1 MANTPTQNNYQS
13 KKDTFS
19 KITDTLNKSS
29 ETLSYEREETQMSNA
44 ELLAL
49 LNTKDDE
56 GMGWNNPFFYLIFI
70 WLFAMFGGNGFGFGG
85 FGGGYGAYGPYGA
98 FQEISNEFLYSNL
111 NAGQEA
117 IRTSQ
122 LATQNGIASLGFDL
136 TNQINAVSQ
145 TLGQGLCSTTY
156 ELSSKIDASRYDQAL
171 SAQQLS
177 RQIADCCCT
186 TNRNIDALANQ
197 MSMDTC
203 AIKEAIF
210 RDGEATR
217 ALINANTVQEL
228 RDKLSAAEM
237 ALSNGAQTKDIEQA
251 IDAKV
256 ASIVG
261 YPARPPF
268 WAYPFPYHCPTS
280 GGTSGGGTAGA

>member
-19 KITDTLNKSS
+19 KITDTLNQSS

-49 LNTKDDE
+49 LNAQDDE

-85 FGGGYGAYGPYGA
+85 FGGGYGAYGA
-98 FQEISNEFLYSNL
+98 ISNDFLFSNL
-111 NAGQEA
+111 NAGQDA
-117 IRTSQ
+117 IRASQ
-122 LATQNGIASLGFDL
+122 IATQNGIASATYDL
-136 TNQINAVSQ
+136 SNQINAIGQ
-145 TLGQGLCSTTY
+145 TIGQGLCSTTY
-156 ELSSKIDASRYDQAL
+156 ELSSKIDAGRYDQAL
-171 SAQQLS
+171 ATQQLS
-177 RQIADCCCT
+177 RQISDSCCA

-197 MSMDTC
+197 VSMDTC

-217 ALINANTVQEL
+217 ALINANTMQEL
-228 RDKLSAAEM
+228 RDKLNAAEM
-237 ALSNGAQTKDIEQA
+237 ALSNSAQTSAIEQA

-256 ASIVG
+256 ASIIG
-261 YPARPPF
+261 FPARPPF
-268 WAYPFPYHCPTS
+268 WAYPHCPTP
-280 GGTSGGGTAGA
+280 TPTPSGGGAA

>member
-19 KITDTLNKSS
+19 KITDTLNRSS

-49 LNTKDDE
+49 LNAQDDE

-85 FGGGYGAYGPYGA
+85 FGGGYGAYGA
-98 FQEISNEFLYSNL
+98 ISNDFLFSNL
-111 NAGQEA
+111 NAGQDA
-117 IRTSQ
+117 IRASQ
-122 LATQNGIASLGFDL
+122 IATQNGIASATYDL
-136 TNQINAVSQ
+136 SNQINAVGQSI
-145 TLGQGLCSTTY
+145 GQGLCSTTY
-156 ELSSKIDASRYDQAL
+156 ELSSKIDAGRYDQAL
-171 SAQQLS
+171 ATQQLS
-177 RQIADCCCT
+177 RQISDSCCA

-197 MSMDTC
+197 VSMDTC

-217 ALINANTVQEL
+217 ALINANTMQEL
-228 RDKLSAAEM
+228 RDKLNAAEM
-237 ALSNGAQTKDIEQA
+237 ALSNSAQTSAIEQA

-256 ASIVG
+256 ASIIG
-261 YPARPPF
+261 FPARPPF
-268 WAYPFPYHCPTS
+268 WAYPHYPTP
-280 GGTSGGGTAGA
+280 TPTPSGGGAA

>member
-19 KITDTLNKSS
+19 KITDTLNRSS

-49 LNTKDDE
+49 LNAQDDE

-85 FGGGYGAYGPYGA
+85 FGGGYGAYGA
-98 FQEISNEFLYSNL
+98 ISNEFLFSNL
-111 NAGQEA
+111 NAGQDA
-117 IRTSQ
+117 IRASQ
-122 LATQNGIASLGFDL
+122 IATQNGIASATYDL
-136 TNQINAVSQ
+136 SNQINAVGQSI
-145 TLGQGLCSTTY
+145 GQGLCSTTY
-156 ELSSKIDASRYDQAL
+156 ELSSKIDAGRYDQAL
-171 SAQQLS
+171 ATQQLS
-177 RQIADCCCT
+177 RQISDSCCA

-197 MSMDTC
+197 VSMDTC

-217 ALINANTVQEL
+217 ALINANTMQEL
-228 RDKLSAAEM
+228 RDKLNAAEM
-237 ALSNGAQTKDIEQA
+237 ALSNSAQTSAIEQA

-256 ASIVG
+256 ASIIG
-261 YPARPPF
+261 FPARPPF
-268 WAYPFPYHCPTS
+268 WAYPHCPTP
-280 GGTSGGGTAGA
+280 TPTPSGGGAA

>member
-19 KITDTLNKSS
+19 KITDTLNQSS

-49 LNTKDDE
+49 LNSQDDE

-85 FGGGYGAYGPYGA
+85 FGGGYGAYGA
-98 FQEISNEFLYSNL
+98 ISNDFLFSNL
-111 NAGQEA
+111 NAGQDA
-117 IRTSQ
+117 IRASQ
-122 LATQNGIASLGFDL
+122 IATQNGIASLGFDL
-136 TNQINAVSQ
+136 SNQINAVSQ
-145 TLGQGLCSTTY
+145 TIGQGLCSTTY
-156 ELSSKIDASRYDQAL
+156 ELSSKIDAGRYDQAL
-171 SAQQLS
+171 ATQQLS
-177 RQIADCCCT
+177 RQISDSCCA

-197 MSMDTC
+197 MTMDTC

-217 ALINANTVQEL
+217 ALINANTMQEL
-228 RDKLSAAEM
+228 RDKLNSAEM
-237 ALSNGAQTKDIEQA
+237 ALSNNAQTNAIEQA

-256 ASIVG
+256 ASIIG
-261 YPARPPF
+261 FPARPPF
-268 WAYPFPYHCPTS
+268 WAYPFPYCPSTS
-280 GGTSGGGTAGA
+280 GGTSGGGAA

>member
-19 KITDTLNKSS
+19 KITDTLNRSS

-49 LNTKDDE
+49 LNSQDDE

-85 FGGGYGAYGPYGA
+85 FGGGYGAYGA
-98 FQEISNEFLYSNL
+98 ISNDFLFSNL
-111 NAGQEA
+111 NAGQDA
-117 IRTSQ
+117 IRASQ
-122 LATQNGIASLGFDL
+122 IATQNGIASATYDL
-136 TNQINAVSQ
+136 SNQINAVGQSI
-145 TLGQGLCSTTY
+145 GQGLCSTTY
-156 ELSSKIDASRYDQAL
+156 ELSSKIDAGRYDQAL
-171 SAQQLS
+171 ATQQLS
-177 RQIADCCCT
+177 RQISDSCCA

-197 MSMDTC
+197 MTMDTC

-217 ALINANTVQEL
+217 ALINANTMQEL
-228 RDKLSAAEM
+228 RDKLNSAEM
-237 ALSNGAQTKDIEQA
+237 ALSNNAQTAAIEHA

-261 YPARPPF
+261 FPARPPF
-268 WAYPFPYHCPTS
+268 WAYPFPYCPSTS
-280 GGTSGGGTAGA
+280 GGTTGGGAA

>member
-19 KITDTLNKSS
+19 KITDTLNRSS

-49 LNTKDDE
+49 LNSQDDE

-85 FGGGYGAYGPYGA
+85 FGGGYGAYGA
-98 FQEISNEFLYSNL
+98 ISNDFLFSNL
-111 NAGQEA
+111 NAGQDA
-117 IRTSQ
+117 IRASQ
-122 LATQNGIASLGFDL
+122 IATQNGIASATYDL
-136 TNQINAVSQ
+136 SNQINAVGQSI
-145 TLGQGLCSTTY
+145 GQGLCSTTY
-156 ELSSKIDASRYDQAL
+156 ELSSKIDAGRYDQAL
-171 SAQQLS
+171 ATQQLS
-177 RQIADCCCT
+177 RQISDSCCA

-197 MSMDTC
+197 VSMDTC

-217 ALINANTVQEL
+217 ALINANTMQEL
-228 RDKLSAAEM
+228 RDKLNAAEM
-237 ALSNGAQTKDIEQA
+237 ALSNSAQTSAIEQA

-256 ASIVG
+256 ASIIG
-261 YPARPPF
+261 FPARPPF
-268 WAYPFPYHCPTS
+268 WAYPHYPTP
-280 GGTSGGGTAGA
+280 TPTPSGGGAA

>member
-19 KITDTLNKSS
+19 KITDTLNRSS

-49 LNTKDDE
+49 LNSQDDE

-85 FGGGYGAYGPYGA
+85 FGGGYGAYGA
-98 FQEISNEFLYSNL
+98 ISNDFLFSNL
-111 NAGQEA
+111 NAGQDA
-117 IRTSQ
+117 IRASQ
-122 LATQNGIASLGFDL
+122 IATQNGIASATYDL
-136 TNQINAVSQ
+136 SNQINAVGQSI
-145 TLGQGLCSTTY
+145 GQGLCSTTY
-156 ELSSKIDASRYDQAL
+156 ELSSKIDAGRYDQAL
-171 SAQQLS
+171 ATQQLS
-177 RQIADCCCT
+177 RQISDSCCA

-197 MSMDTC
+197 VTMDTC

-217 ALINANTVQEL
+217 ALINANTMQEL
-228 RDKLSAAEM
+228 RDKLNAAEM
-237 ALSNGAQTKDIEQA
+237 ALSNSAQTSAIEQA

-256 ASIVG
+256 ASIIG
-261 YPARPPF
+261 FPARPPF
-268 WAYPFPYHCPTS
+268 WAYPFPYCPTP
-280 GGTSGGGTAGA
+280 TPTPSGGGTAS

>member
-19 KITDTLNKSS
+19 KITDTLNQSS

-49 LNTKDDE
+49 LNAQDDE

-85 FGGGYGAYGPYGA
+85 YGGGYGA
-98 FQEISNEFLYSNL
+98 QQISNEFLFSNL
-111 NAGQEA
+111 NAGQDA
-117 IRTSQ
+117 IRAGQ

-136 TNQINAVSQ
+136 TNQMNAIGQ
-145 TLGQGLCSTTY
+145 TIGQGLCSTTY
-156 ELSSKIDASRYDQAL
+156 ELSSKIDSSRYDQAL
-171 SAQQLS
+171 SAQELS
-177 RQIADCCCT
+177 RQISDCCCS

-197 MSMDTC
+197 VSMDTC

-210 RDGEATR
+210 RDGEQTR
-217 ALINANTVQEL
+217 ALITANTMQEL
-228 RDKLSAAEM
+228 RDKLNAAEM
-237 ALSNGAQTKDIEQA
+237 ALSNSAQTTAIEQA

-256 ASIVG
+256 ASIIG
-261 YPARPPF
+261 FPARPPF
-268 WAYPFPYHCPTS
+268 WAYPCPYPYPTS
-280 GGTSGGGTAGA
+280 GGTSGGGTTAV

>member
-19 KITDTLNKSS
+19 KITDTLNRSS

-49 LNTKDDE
+49 LNSQDDE

-85 FGGGYGAYGPYGA
+85 FGGGYGAYGA
-98 FQEISNEFLYSNL
+98 ISNEFLFSNL
-111 NAGQEA
+111 NAGQDA
-117 IRTSQ
+117 IRASQ
-122 LATQNGIASLGFDL
+122 IATQNGIASATYDL
-136 TNQINAVSQ
+136 SNQINAIGQ
-145 TLGQGLCSTTY
+145 TIGQGLCSTTY
-156 ELSSKIDASRYDQAL
+156 ELSSKIDAGRYDQAL
-171 SAQQLS
+171 ATQQLS
-177 RQIADCCCT
+177 RQISDSCCA

-197 MSMDTC
+197 VSMDTC

-217 ALINANTVQEL
+217 ALINANTMQEL
-228 RDKLSAAEM
+228 RDKLNAAEM
-237 ALSNGAQTKDIEQA
+237 ALSNRAQTSAIEQA

-256 ASIVG
+256 ASIIG
-261 YPARPPF
+261 FPARPPF
-268 WAYPFPYHCPTS
+268 WAYPHCPTP
-280 GGTSGGGTAGA
+280 TPTPSGGGAA

>member
-19 KITDTLNKSS
+19 KITDTLNRSS

-49 LNTKDDE
+49 LNSQDDE

-85 FGGGYGAYGPYGA
+85 FGGGYGAYGA
-98 FQEISNEFLYSNL
+98 ISNDFLFSNL
-111 NAGQEA
+111 NAGQDA
-117 IRTSQ
+117 IRASQ
-122 LATQNGIASLGFDL
+122 IATQNGIASLGYDL
-136 TNQINAVSQ
+136 SNQINAVGQ
-145 TLGQGLCSTTY
+145 TIGQGLCSTTY
-156 ELSSKIDASRYDQAL
+156 ELSSKIDAGRYDQAL
-171 SAQQLS
+171 ATQQLS
-177 RQIADCCCT
+177 RQISDSCCA

-217 ALINANTVQEL
+217 ALINANTMQEL
-228 RDKLSAAEM
+228 RDKLNSAEM
-237 ALSNGAQTKDIEQA
+237 ALSNNAQTAAIEHA

-261 YPARPPF
+261 FPARPPF
-268 WAYPFPYHCPTS
+268 WAYPFPYCPSTS
-280 GGTSGGGTAGA
+280 GGTSGGGAA

>member
-19 KITDTLNKSS
+19 KITDTLNRSS

-49 LNTKDDE
+49 LNSQDDE

-85 FGGGYGAYGPYGA
+85 FGGGYGAYGA
-98 FQEISNEFLYSNL
+98 ISNEFLFSNL
-111 NAGQEA
+111 NAGQDA
-117 IRTSQ
+117 IRASQ
-122 LATQNGIASLGFDL
+122 IATQNGIASATYDL
-136 TNQINAVSQ
+136 SNQINAVGQSI
-145 TLGQGLCSTTY
+145 GQGLCSTTY
-156 ELSSKIDASRYDQAL
+156 ELSSKIDAGRYDQAL
-171 SAQQLS
+171 ATQQLS
-177 RQIADCCCT
+177 RQISDSCCA

-197 MSMDTC
+197 VSMDTC

-217 ALINANTVQEL
+217 ALINANTMQEL
-228 RDKLSAAEM
+228 RDKLNAAEM
-237 ALSNGAQTKDIEQA
+237 ALSNSAQTNAIEQA

-256 ASIVG
+256 ASIIG
-261 YPARPPF
+261 FPARPPF
-268 WAYPFPYHCPTS
+268 WAYPHCPTP
-280 GGTSGGGTAGA
+280 TPTPSGGGAA

>member
-19 KITDTLNKSS
+19 KITDTLNQSS

-49 LNTKDDE
+49 LNSQDDE

-85 FGGGYGAYGPYGA
+85 FGGGYGAYGA
-98 FQEISNEFLYSNL
+98 ISNEFLFSNL
-111 NAGQEA
+111 NAGQDA
-117 IRTSQ
+117 IRASQ
-122 LATQNGIASLGFDL
+122 IATQNGIASATYDL
-136 TNQINAVSQ
+136 SNQINAVGQSI
-145 TLGQGLCSTTY
+145 GQGLCSTTY
-156 ELSSKIDASRYDQAL
+156 ELSSKIDAGRYDQAL
-171 SAQQLS
+171 ATQQLS
-177 RQIADCCCT
+177 RQISDSCCA

-197 MSMDTC
+197 VSMDTC

-217 ALINANTVQEL
+217 ALINANTMQEL
-228 RDKLSAAEM
+228 RDKLNAAEM
-237 ALSNGAQTKDIEQA
+237 ALSNSAQTSAIEQA

-256 ASIVG
+256 ASIIG
-261 YPARPPF
+261 FPARPPF
-268 WAYPFPYHCPTS
+268 WAYPHCPTP
-280 GGTSGGGTAGA
+280 TPTPSGGGAA

>member
-19 KITDTLNKSS
+19 KITDTLNQSS

-49 LNTKDDE
+49 LNAQDDE

-85 FGGGYGAYGPYGA
+85 FGGGYGAYGA
-98 FQEISNEFLYSNL
+98 ISNDFLFSNL
-111 NAGQEA
+111 NAGQDA
-117 IRTSQ
+117 IRASQ
-122 LATQNGIASLGFDL
+122 IATQNGIASATYDL
-136 TNQINAVSQ
+136 SNQINAVGQSI
-145 TLGQGLCSTTY
+145 GQGLCSTTY
-156 ELSSKIDASRYDQAL
+156 ELSSKIDAGRYDQAL
-171 SAQQLS
+171 ATQQLS
-177 RQIADCCCT
+177 RQISDSCCA

-197 MSMDTC
+197 VSMDTC

-217 ALINANTVQEL
+217 ALINANTMQEL
-228 RDKLSAAEM
+228 RDKLNAAEM
-237 ALSNGAQTKDIEQA
+237 ALSNSAQTSAIEQA

-256 ASIVG
+256 ASIIG
-261 YPARPPF
+261 FPARPPF
-268 WAYPFPYHCPTS
+268 WAYPHCPTP
-280 GGTSGGGTAGA
+280 TPTPSGGGAA

>member
-19 KITDTLNKSS
+19 KITDTLNRSS

-49 LNTKDDE
+49 LNSQDDE

-85 FGGGYGAYGPYGA
+85 FGGGYGAYGA
-98 FQEISNEFLYSNL
+98 ISNDFLFSNL
-111 NAGQEA
+111 NAGQDA
-117 IRTSQ
+117 IRASQ
-122 LATQNGIASLGFDL
+122 IATQNGIASATYDL
-136 TNQINAVSQ
+136 SNQINAVGQ
-145 TLGQGLCSTTY
+145 TIGQGLCSTTY
-156 ELSSKIDASRYDQAL
+156 ELSSKIDAGRYDQAL
-171 SAQQLS
+171 ATQQLS
-177 RQIADCCCT
+177 RQISDSCCA

-197 MSMDTC
+197 VSMDTC

-217 ALINANTVQEL
+217 ALINANTMQEL
-228 RDKLSAAEM
+228 RDKLNSAEM
-237 ALSNGAQTKDIEQA
+237 ALSNNAQTSAIEQA

-256 ASIVG
+256 ASIIG
-261 YPARPPF
+261 FPARPPF
-268 WAYPFPYHCPTS
+268 WAYPHCPTP
-280 GGTSGGGTAGA
+280 TPTPSGGGAA

>member
-19 KITDTLNKSS
+19 KITDTLNQSS

-49 LNTKDDE
+49 LNSQDDE

-85 FGGGYGAYGPYGA
+85 FGGGYGS
-98 FQEISNEFLYSNL
+98 QQISNEFLYSNL

-117 IRTSQ
+117 IRAGQ

-136 TNQINAVSQ
+136 TNQINGMGQ

-171 SAQQLS
+171 SAQELS
-177 RQIADCCCT
+177 RQISDCCCS

-203 AIKEAIF
+203 AIREAIF
-210 RDGEATR
+210 RDGEQTR
-217 ALINANTVQEL
+217 ALINANTMQEL

-237 ALSNGAQTKDIEQA
+237 ALSNSAQTNAIEQA

-256 ASIVG
+256 ASIIG
-261 YPARPPF
+261 FPARPPF
-268 WAYPFPYHCPTS
+268 WAYPYHCPTP
-280 GGTSGGGTAGA
+280 TPTPTPGGGTTGA

>member
-19 KITDTLNKSS
+19 KITDTLNRSS

-49 LNTKDDE
+49 LNSQDDE

-85 FGGGYGAYGPYGA
+85 FGGGYGAYGA
-98 FQEISNEFLYSNL
+98 ISNDFLFSNL
-111 NAGQEA
+111 NAGQDA
-117 IRTSQ
+117 IRASQ
-122 LATQNGIASLGFDL
+122 IATQNGIASATYDL
-136 TNQINAVSQ
+136 SNQINAVGQ
-145 TLGQGLCSTTY
+145 NIGQGLCSTTY
-156 ELSSKIDASRYDQAL
+156 ELSSKIDAGRYDQAL
-171 SAQQLS
+171 ATQQLS
-177 RQIADCCCT
+177 RQISDSCCA

-197 MSMDTC
+197 VSMDTC

-217 ALINANTVQEL
+217 ALINANTMQEL
-228 RDKLSAAEM
+228 RDKLNAAEM
-237 ALSNGAQTKDIEQA
+237 ALSNSAQTNAIEQA

-256 ASIVG
+256 ASIIG
-261 YPARPPF
+261 FPARPPF
-268 WAYPFPYHCPTS
+268 WAYPPFPHYPTP
-280 GGTSGGGTAGA
+280 TPTPSGGGAA

>member
-19 KITDTLNKSS
+19 KITDTLNRSS

-49 LNTKDDE
+49 LNSQDDE

-85 FGGGYGAYGPYGA
+85 FGGGYGAYGA
-98 FQEISNEFLYSNL
+98 ISNDFLFSNL
-111 NAGQEA
+111 NAGQDA
-117 IRTSQ
+117 IRASQ
-122 LATQNGIASLGFDL
+122 IATQNGIASATYDL
-136 TNQINAVSQ
+136 SNQINAVGQSI
-145 TLGQGLCSTTY
+145 GQGLCSTTY
-156 ELSSKIDASRYDQAL
+156 ELSSKIDAGRYDQAL
-171 SAQQLS
+171 ATQQLS
-177 RQIADCCCT
+177 RQISDSCCA

-197 MSMDTC
+197 VSMDTC

-217 ALINANTVQEL
+217 ALINANTMQEL
-228 RDKLSAAEM
+228 RDKLNAAEM
-237 ALSNGAQTKDIEQA
+237 ALSNSAQTSAIEQA

-256 ASIVG
+256 ASIIG
-261 YPARPPF
+261 FPARPPF
-268 WAYPFPYHCPTS
+268 WAYPHCPTP
-280 GGTSGGGTAGA
+280 TPTPSGGGAA

>member
-19 KITDTLNKSS
+19 KITDTLNRSS

-49 LNTKDDE
+49 LNAQDDE

-85 FGGGYGAYGPYGA
+85 FGGGYGAYGT
-98 FQEISNEFLYSNL
+98 ISNDFLFSNL
-111 NAGQEA
+111 NAGQDA
-117 IRTSQ
+117 IRASQ
-122 LATQNGIASLGFDL
+122 IATQNGIASLGFDL
-136 TNQINAVSQ
+136 SNQINAVSQ
-145 TLGQGLCSTTY
+145 TIGQGLCSTTY
-156 ELSSKIDASRYDQAL
+156 ELGSKIDAGRYDQAL
-171 SAQQLS
+171 ATQQLS
-177 RQIADCCCT
+177 RQISDSCCA

-197 MSMDTC
+197 MTMDTC

-217 ALINANTVQEL
+217 ALINANTMQEL
-228 RDKLSAAEM
+228 RDKLNSAEM
-237 ALSNGAQTKDIEQA
+237 ALSNNAQTAAIEHA

-261 YPARPPF
+261 FPARPPF
-268 WAYPFPYHCPTS
+268 WAYPFPYCPSTS
-280 GGTSGGGTAGA
+280 GGTSGGGAA

>member
-19 KITDTLNKSS
+19 KITDTLNQSS

-49 LNTKDDE
+49 LNAQDDE

-85 FGGGYGAYGPYGA
+85 FGGGYGA
-98 FQEISNEFLYSNL
+98 QQISNDFLYSNL

-117 IRTSQ
+117 IRAGQ

-136 TNQINAVSQ
+136 TNQMNGIGQ
-145 TLGQGLCSTTY
+145 TIGQGLCSTTY
-156 ELSSKIDASRYDQAL
+156 ELSSKIDSSRYDQAL
-171 SAQQLS
+171 SAQEMS
-177 RQIADCCCT
+177 RQISDCCCS
-186 TNRNIDALANQ
+186 TNRNIDALAIQ
-197 MSMDTC
+197 VSMDTC

-217 ALINANTVQEL
+217 ALINANTMQEL
-228 RDKLSAAEM
+228 RDKLNAAEM
-237 ALSNGAQTKDIEQA
+237 ALSNSAQTTAIEQA

-256 ASIVG
+256 ASIIG
-261 YPARPPF
+261 FPARPPF
-268 WAYPFPYHCPTS
+268 WAYPFPYCPSTS
-280 GGTSGGGTAGA
+280 GGTSGGSTPA

>member
-85 FGGGYGAYGPYGA
+85 FGFGGYGYGA
-98 FQEISNEFLYSNL
+98 AEAISNEFLYSNL

-136 TNQINAVSQ
+136 TNQINAVNQ
-145 TLGQGLCSTTY
+145 NLGQGLCATTY
-156 ELSSKIDASRYDQAL
+156 ELSSKIDSSRYDQAL

-210 RDGEATR
+210 RDGEQTR
-217 ALINANTVQEL
+217 ALINANTMQEL

-237 ALSNGAQTKDIEQA
+237 ALSNSAQTNAIEQA

-256 ASIVG
+256 ASIIG

>member
-19 KITDTLNKSS
+19 KITDTLNQSS

-49 LNTKDDE
+49 LNAQDDE

-85 FGGGYGAYGPYGA
+85 FGGGYGS
-98 FQEISNEFLYSNL
+98 QQISNEFLYSNL

-117 IRTSQ
+117 IRAGQ
-122 LATQNGIASLGFDL
+122 LATQNGIASLGYDL
-136 TNQINAVSQ
+136 ANQMNTIGQ
-145 TLGQGLCSTTY
+145 TIGQVLCSTTY

-171 SAQQLS
+171 SAQEMS
-177 RQIADCCCT
+177 RQISDCCCS

-197 MSMDTC
+197 ASMDTC

-210 RDGEATR
+210 RDGEQTR
-217 ALINANTVQEL
+217 ALINANTMQEL
-228 RDKLSAAEM
+228 RDKLNAAEM
-237 ALSNGAQTKDIEQA
+237 ALSNSAQTSAIEQA

-256 ASIVG
+256 ASIIG
-261 YPARPPF
+261 FPARVPF
-268 WAYPFPYHCPTS
+268 WAYPPFPHCPAPTP
-280 GGTSGGGTAGA
+280 TPSGGGTTGA

>member
-19 KITDTLNKSS
+19 KITDTLNQSS

-49 LNTKDDE
+49 LNAQDDE

-85 FGGGYGAYGPYGA
+85 FGGGYGAYGA
-98 FQEISNEFLYSNL
+98 ISNEFLFSNL
-111 NAGQEA
+111 NAGQDA
-117 IRTSQ
+117 IRASQ
-122 LATQNGIASLGFDL
+122 IATQNGIASATYDL
-136 TNQINAVSQ
+136 SNQINAVGQ
-145 TLGQGLCSTTY
+145 TIGQGLCSTTY
-156 ELSSKIDASRYDQAL
+156 ELSSKIDAGRYDQAL
-171 SAQQLS
+171 ATQQLS
-177 RQIADCCCT
+177 RQISDSCCA

-197 MSMDTC
+197 VSMDTC

-217 ALINANTVQEL
+217 ALINANTMQEL
-228 RDKLSAAEM
+228 RDKLNAAEM
-237 ALSNGAQTKDIEQA
+237 ALSNSAQTNAIEQA

-256 ASIVG
+256 ASIIG
-261 YPARPPF
+261 FPARPPF
-268 WAYPFPYHCPTS
+268 WAYPHCPTP
-280 GGTSGGGTAGA
+280 TPTPSGGGAA

>member
-19 KITDTLNKSS
+19 KITDTLNQSS

-49 LNTKDDE
+49 LNAQDDE

-85 FGGGYGAYGPYGA
+85 FGGGYGS
-98 FQEISNEFLYSNL
+98 QQISNEFLYSNL

-117 IRTSQ
+117 IRAGQ
-122 LATQNGIASLGFDL
+122 LATQNGIASLGYDL
-136 TNQINAVSQ
+136 ANQMNTIGQ
-145 TLGQGLCSTTY
+145 TIGQGLCSTTY

-171 SAQQLS
+171 SAQELS
-177 RQIADCCCT
+177 RQISDCCCS

-197 MSMDTC
+197 ASMDTC

-210 RDGEATR
+210 RDGEQTR
-217 ALINANTVQEL
+217 ALINANTMQEL
-228 RDKLSAAEM
+228 RDKLNAAEM
-237 ALSNGAQTKDIEQA
+237 ALSNSAQTSAIEQA

-256 ASIVG
+256 ASIIG
-261 YPARPPF
+261 FPARVPF
-268 WAYPFPYHCPTS
+268 WAYPPFPHCPAPTP
-280 GGTSGGGTAGA
+280 TPTPSGGGAA

>member
-19 KITDTLNKSS
+19 KITDTLNQSS

-49 LNTKDDE
+49 LNSQDDE

-85 FGGGYGAYGPYGA
+85 FGGGYGAYGA
-98 FQEISNEFLYSNL
+98 ISNDFLFSNL
-111 NAGQEA
+111 NAGQDA
-117 IRTSQ
+117 IRASQ
-122 LATQNGIASLGFDL
+122 IATQNGIASATYDL
-136 TNQINAVSQ
+136 SNQINAVGQSI
-145 TLGQGLCSTTY
+145 GQGLCSTTY
-156 ELSSKIDASRYDQAL
+156 ELSSKIDAGRYDQAL
-171 SAQQLS
+171 ATQQLS
-177 RQIADCCCT
+177 RQISDSCCA

-197 MSMDTC
+197 VTMDTC

-217 ALINANTVQEL
+217 ALINANTMQEL
-228 RDKLSAAEM
+228 RDKLNAAEM
-237 ALSNGAQTKDIEQA
+237 ALSNSAQTSAIEQA

-256 ASIVG
+256 ASIIG
-261 YPARPPF
+261 FPARPPF
-268 WAYPFPYHCPTS
+268 WAYPHCPTP
-280 GGTSGGGTAGA
+280 TPTPSGGGAA

>member
-19 KITDTLNKSS
+19 KITDTLNQSS

-49 LNTKDDE
+49 LNSQDDE

-85 FGGGYGAYGPYGA
+85 FGGGYGAYGA
-98 FQEISNEFLYSNL
+98 ISNEFLFSNL
-111 NAGQEA
+111 NAGQDA
-117 IRTSQ
+117 IRASQ
-122 LATQNGIASLGFDL
+122 IATQNGIASATYDL
-136 TNQINAVSQ
+136 SNQINAVGQSI
-145 TLGQGLCSTTY
+145 GQGLCSTTY
-156 ELSSKIDASRYDQAL
+156 ELSSKIDAGRYDQAL
-171 SAQQLS
+171 ATQQLS
-177 RQIADCCCT
+177 RQISDSCCA

-197 MSMDTC
+197 VSMDTC

-217 ALINANTVQEL
+217 ALINANTMQEL
-228 RDKLSAAEM
+228 RDKLNAAEM
-237 ALSNGAQTKDIEQA
+237 ALSNSAQTNAIEQA

-256 ASIVG
+256 ASIIG
-261 YPARPPF
+261 FPARPPF
-268 WAYPFPYHCPTS
+268 WAYPHCPTP
-280 GGTSGGGTAGA
+280 TPTPSGGGAA

>member
-19 KITDTLNKSS
+19 KITDTLNQSS

-49 LNTKDDE
+49 LNSQDDE

-85 FGGGYGAYGPYGA
+85 FGGGYGAYGA
-98 FQEISNEFLYSNL
+98 ISNEFLFSNL
-111 NAGQEA
+111 NAGQDA
-117 IRTSQ
+117 IRASQ
-122 LATQNGIASLGFDL
+122 IATQNGIASATYDL
-136 TNQINAVSQ
+136 SNQINAVGQSI
-145 TLGQGLCSTTY
+145 GQGLCSTTY
-156 ELSSKIDASRYDQAL
+156 ELSSKIDAGRYDQAL
-171 SAQQLS
+171 ATQQLS
-177 RQIADCCCT
+177 RQISDSCCA

-197 MSMDTC
+197 VSMDTC

-217 ALINANTVQEL
+217 ALINANTMQEL
-228 RDKLSAAEM
+228 RDKLNAAEM
-237 ALSNGAQTKDIEQA
+237 ALSNSAQTSAIEQA

-256 ASIVG
+256 ASIIG
-261 YPARPPF
+261 FPARPPF
-268 WAYPFPYHCPTS
+268 WAYPHYPTP
-280 GGTSGGGTAGA
+280 TPTPSGGGAA

>member
-19 KITDTLNKSS
+19 KITDTLNQSS

-49 LNTKDDE
+49 LNSQDDE
-56 GMGWNNPFFYLIFI
+56 GLGWNNPFFYLIFI

-85 FGGGYGAYGPYGA
+85 FGGGYGAA
-98 FQEISNEFLYSNL
+98 QTISNDFLYSNL

-117 IRTSQ
+117 IRAGQ

-136 TNQINAVSQ
+136 TNQMNAIGQ
-145 TLGQGLCSTTY
+145 TIGQGLCSTTY
-156 ELSSKIDASRYDQAL
+156 ELSSKIDSSRYDQAL
-171 SAQQLS
+171 SAQELS
-177 RQIADCCCT
+177 RQISDCCCS

-197 MSMDTC
+197 ASMDTC

-217 ALINANTVQEL
+217 ALINANTMQEL

-237 ALSNGAQTKDIEQA
+237 ALSNSAQTSAIEQA

-256 ASIVG
+256 ASIIG
-261 YPARPPF
+261 FPARPPF
-268 WAYPFPYHCPTS
+268 WVYPHCPTPTPTPS
-280 GGTSGGGTAGA
+280 TGGAGAGA

>member
-70 WLFAMFGGNGFGFGG
+70 WLFAMFGGNGFGFGFGGYG
-85 FGGGYGAYGPYGA
+85 FGGYGYGAA
-98 FQEISNEFLYSNL
+98 EAISNEFLYSNL

-136 TNQINAVSQ
+136 TNQINAVNQ
-145 TLGQGLCSTTY
+145 NLGQGLCATTY
-156 ELSSKIDASRYDQAL
+156 ELSSKIDSSRYDQAL

-210 RDGEATR
+210 RDGEQTR
-217 ALINANTVQEL
+217 ALINANTMQEL

-237 ALSNGAQTKDIEQA
+237 ALSNSAQTNAIEQA

-256 ASIVG
+256 ASIIG

>member
-1 MANTPTQNNYQS
+1 
-13 KKDTFS
+13 
-19 KITDTLNKSS
+19 
-29 ETLSYEREETQMSNA
+29 MSNA

-49 LNTKDDE
+49 LNTKDDDE

-70 WLFAMFGGNGFGFGG
+70 WLFAMFGGAGFGGFGG
-85 FGGGYGAYGPYGA
+85 FGGGYGVT
-98 FQEISNEFLYSNL
+98 QEISNDFLYSNL

-117 IRTSQ
+117 IRAGQ

-136 TNQINAVSQ
+136 ANQINGIGQ

-156 ELSSKIDASRYDQAL
+156 ELGSKIDANRYDQAL

-177 RQIADCCCT
+177 RQISDCCCT

-197 MSMDTC
+197 MTMDTC

-217 ALINANTVQEL
+217 ALINANTTQQL

-237 ALSNGAQTKDIEQA
+237 ALSNSAQTNAIEQA

-256 ASIVG
+256 ASIIG
-261 YPARPPF
+261 FPARPPF
-268 WAYPFPYHCPTS
+268 WAYPPFPHCPSPYSGTN
-280 GGTSGGGTAGA
+280 GGTTGA

>member
-19 KITDTLNKSS
+19 KITDTLNRSS

-49 LNTKDDE
+49 LNSQDDE

-85 FGGGYGAYGPYGA
+85 FGGGYGAYGA
-98 FQEISNEFLYSNL
+98 ISNDFLFSNL
-111 NAGQEA
+111 NAGQDA
-117 IRTSQ
+117 IRASQ
-122 LATQNGIASLGFDL
+122 IATQNGIASATYDL
-136 TNQINAVSQ
+136 SNQINAVGQ
-145 TLGQGLCSTTY
+145 TIGQGLCSTTY
-156 ELSSKIDASRYDQAL
+156 ELSSKIDAGRYDQAL
-171 SAQQLS
+171 ATQQLS
-177 RQIADCCCT
+177 RQISDSCCA

-217 ALINANTVQEL
+217 ALINANTMQEL
-228 RDKLSAAEM
+228 RDKLNAAEM
-237 ALSNGAQTKDIEQA
+237 ALSNSAQTSAIEQA

-256 ASIVG
+256 ASIIG
-261 YPARPPF
+261 FPARPPF
-268 WAYPFPYHCPTS
+268 WAYPHYPTP
-280 GGTSGGGTAGA
+280 TPTPSGGGAA

>member
-19 KITDTLNKSS
+19 KITDTLNRSS

-49 LNTKDDE
+49 LNSQDDE

-85 FGGGYGAYGPYGA
+85 FGGGYGAYGA
-98 FQEISNEFLYSNL
+98 ISNDFLFSNL
-111 NAGQEA
+111 NAGQDA
-117 IRTSQ
+117 IRASQ
-122 LATQNGIASLGFDL
+122 IATQNGIASATYDL
-136 TNQINAVSQ
+136 SNQINAIGQ
-145 TLGQGLCSTTY
+145 TIGQGLCSTTY
-156 ELSSKIDASRYDQAL
+156 ELSSKIDAGRYDQAL
-171 SAQQLS
+171 ATQQLS
-177 RQIADCCCT
+177 RQISDSCCA

-197 MSMDTC
+197 MTMDTC

-217 ALINANTVQEL
+217 ALINANTMQEL
-228 RDKLSAAEM
+228 RDKLNSAEM
-237 ALSNGAQTKDIEQA
+237 ALSNNAQTAAIEHA

-261 YPARPPF
+261 FPARPPF
-268 WAYPFPYHCPTS
+268 WAYPFPYCPSTS
-280 GGTSGGGTAGA
+280 GGTSGGGAAQ

>member
-19 KITDTLNKSS
+19 KITDTLNQSS

-49 LNTKDDE
+49 LNAQDDE

-85 FGGGYGAYGPYGA
+85 FGGGYGAYGA
-98 FQEISNEFLYSNL
+98 ISNEFLFSNL
-111 NAGQEA
+111 NAGQDA
-117 IRTSQ
+117 IRASQ
-122 LATQNGIASLGFDL
+122 IATQNGIASATYDL
-136 TNQINAVSQ
+136 SNQINAVGQSI
-145 TLGQGLCSTTY
+145 GQGLCSTTY
-156 ELSSKIDASRYDQAL
+156 ELSSKIDAGRYDQAL
-171 SAQQLS
+171 ATQQLS
-177 RQIADCCCT
+177 RQISDSCCA

-197 MSMDTC
+197 VSMDTC

-217 ALINANTVQEL
+217 ALINANTMQEL
-228 RDKLSAAEM
+228 RDKLNAAEM
-237 ALSNGAQTKDIEQA
+237 ALSNSAQTNAIEQA

-256 ASIVG
+256 ASIIG
-261 YPARPPF
+261 FPARPPF
-268 WAYPFPYHCPTS
+268 WAYPHCPTP
-280 GGTSGGGTAGA
+280 TPTPSGGGAA